1 MRTQTCAAQR
11 AARSWI
17 APVPGEFQ
25 PPDDVLGL
33 AGVHPALP
41 PVRLLHVGWRWYD
54 PLLGRFVQRDPIG
67 LTGGLNA
74 YVYVSASPLALV
86 DPLGLT
92 SLIRPDAFIHF
103 IEAELATGGGRVR
116 IVINGVTYVVRA
128 IRYVNGKAVAFILE
142 NGAEIPIGV
151 LPRAIEMT
159 RMPSCIVVHNP
170 PRGACGATG
179 LEAAPLIL
187 WFWWRRR
194 LFGRAVRAA

>member
-1 MRTQTCAAQR
+1 LGSPDG
-11 AARSWI
+11 RSADF
-17 APVPGEFQ
+17 APGCGRPEEFR

-33 AGVHPALP
+33 AGVSPALP
-41 PVRLLHVGWRWYD
+41 PIRLLHVGWRWYD